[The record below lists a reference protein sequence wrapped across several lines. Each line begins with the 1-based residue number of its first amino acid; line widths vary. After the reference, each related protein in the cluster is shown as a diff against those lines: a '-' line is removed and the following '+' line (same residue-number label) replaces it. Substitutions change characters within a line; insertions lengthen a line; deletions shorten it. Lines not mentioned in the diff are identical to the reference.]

1 MTDRNLNI
9 RVAFSAINNMAR
21 PVSAAR
27 SGTAALADQIRATQN
42 TLNGLG
48 RQASSFDRL
57 SAASAKT
64 TRELEQAKAKAAAMR
79 AEFGAASARTDEQN
93 AALKR
98 QRELIRQLSTAQT
111 NETEQLKQLRA
122 ELARHGVILDRSRRA
137 TDQISDQ
144 TARYNRM
151 LAEQQRRLA
160 AVTQARARY
169 DRMQQTAGNLRS
181 TGAMAI
187 GASAAGAYVGARM
200 MAPNLQ
206 SDKSGAVIAAQNA
219 EAPAMGSQYSKI
231 IKGINSAGV
240 SNDLAQIASTVSAVR
255 SSLGTLG
262 EVGEAELDRI
272 SRKALYMQSVLG
284 GETAEHIQIAAIM
297 MKNGL
302 ARSSDEAF
310 DLMAAGMQRVSTQ
323 MRGELPEILHEYST
337 HFRNMGYSG
346 SEAMTLLVSMAQ
358 QGKFALDKT
367 GDAIKEFSIRGSDMS
382 KASVEAYDA
391 IGLNAQRAS
400 SAIAS
405 GGAQARN
412 AMQQTAQGLLKIKDP
427 AARANA
433 AIALFGTPIEDLSI
447 DQIPNFLSALAN
459 TTDQFSNVSGTAERM
474 GSTLRDNLSGD
485 IDQLAGALSGLRF
498 DIFEND
504 SGILRTLAQSATGL
518 VNSVREWVT
527 ANPELAQTL
536 LVVVGSALAL
546 TAAIGTV
553 SLATGILMGPFS
565 KLQLGLSLL
574 TGGRGIGVATGMFG
588 RFRNMMTSSLSG
600 LRTWGGIL
608 TSIRSGISGIGG
620 IAQSAGRGLLMV
632 FTQPGAALSALGNGV
647 RMLATSGFSALSGSG
662 MAVFNILRTGFML
675 LLSPIGII
683 GAAIVAAGVLIYK
696 YWEPISAFF
705 SGFFSGLTAG
715 LEPVKQSFS
724 ALSPIFDGIGQAI
737 SGVWDWFKKLF
748 EPVNASSESLKQCT
762 EAGKVFGEVVG
773 MAISG
778 VVTVILKVAEGIGW
792 ILEKLGVIPEAA
804 NAAVSASNA
813 MNGAIPQK
821 GYESKKPVMYVW
833 DKKQKKMVAQEW
845 KPQPPNE
852 ADAVIKTGESAKPP
866 AGESNKPKQTG
877 ALQDLTG
884 SNPTTAKTVSTAK
897 TDEKKDPNK
906 LGDIVFKNVPPAVM
920 LANGYRESQVMP
932 AQPKVPLLER
942 VKQTAGVLAASVLP
956 FTVQPAGADVPAIH
970 SPAAQMKTAMSAG
983 MASTDKYEINI
994 TIQDARSL
1002 DEEKLVAR
1010 LRREIDDI
1018 ERRKQRRQRS
1028 QLTDHV

>member
-21 PVSAAR
+21 PASAAR
-27 SGTAALADQIRATQN
+27 SSTAALADQIKSTQN
-42 TLNGLG
+42 TLKGLE

-57 SAASAKT
+57 TAASAKT
-64 TRELEQAKAKAAAMR
+64 TRELEQAKAKAAAMK
-79 AEFGAASARTDEQN
+79 AEFGAAKGRTEEQTAALNKQRAVISLLAKVQKDEQTR
-93 AALKR
+93 LGELR
-98 QRELIRQLSTAQT
+98 QEIS
-111 NETEQLKQLRA
+111 
-122 ELARHGVILDRSRRA
+122 RHGVTLDRSGKA
-137 TDQISDQ
+137 TEQITRQ
-144 TARYNRM
+144 TARYNQQ
-151 LAEQQRRLA
+151 LTEQQRRLTT
-160 AVTQARARY
+160 VTQARTRY

-219 EAPAMGSQYSKI
+219 EASAMGSQYSRI
-231 IKGINSAGV
+231 IKSINSDGV
-240 SNDLAQIASTVSAVR
+240 SDDLSHIASTVSAVR
-255 SSLGTLG
+255 SSLGALG

-272 SRKALYMQSVLG
+272 SRKALDMQSVLG
-284 GETAEHIQIAAIM
+284 GDTAEHIQIAAIM

-310 DLMAAGMQRVSTQ
+310 DLMTAGMQRVSTQ

-346 SEAMTLLVSMAQ
+346 SEAMTLLVNMAQ

-367 GDAIKEFSIRGSDMS
+367 GDAVKEFSIRGSDLS
-382 KASVEAYDA
+382 KASVAAYDT
-391 IGLNAQRAS
+391 IGLNAKRVA

-427 AARANA
+427 AERANA

-459 TTDQFSNVSGTAERM
+459 TKDQFSDVSGTAERM

-485 IDQLAGALSGLRF
+485 IDKLGGALSGLRF
-498 DIFEND
+498 AIFEND
-504 SGILRTLAQSATGL
+504 SGVLRKLAQGATTL

-536 LVVVGSALAL
+536 LAVVGGALAM

-565 KLQLGLSLL
+565 KLQLALSLFG
-574 TGGRGIGVATGMFG
+574 GGRGSSGAVGMFTRLG
-588 RFRNMMTSSLSG
+588 NILSG
-600 LRTWGGIL
+600 NLSSAGAWVGIFTRMRSGLGGI
-608 TSIRSGISGIGG
+608 GNV
-620 IAQSAGRGLLMV
+620 AQSAGRALLMV

-696 YWEPISAFF
+696 YWEPIQAFF
-705 SGFFSGLTAG
+705 SGFFSGLSAG

-737 SGVWDWFKKLF
+737 SGVWEWFTKLF
-748 EPVNASSESLKQCT
+748 EPVSASSESLKQCT

-773 MAISG
+773 MAIGG

-804 NAAVSASNA
+804 NAAISASNS
-813 MNGAIPQK
+813 MNGAMPEK
-821 GYESKKPVMYVW
+821 GYEPKKPVMYVW
-833 DKKQKKMVAQEW
+833 DEKQKKMVAQEW
-845 KPQPPNE
+845 KPQPPKE
-852 ADAVIKTGESAKPP
+852 ADAVIKTGEAAKPT
-866 AGESNKPKQTG
+866 AGESNKPKTG
-877 ALQDLTG
+877 TLQDLTG
-884 SNPTTAKTVSTAK
+884 SNPTTAKTGSK
-897 TDEKKDPNK
+897 TTTGEKKDPNK

-920 LANGYRESQVMP
+920 LANGYRESHVMP
-932 AQPKVPLLER
+932 AQPKIPLLER
-942 VKQTAGVLAASVLP
+942 VKQTAGALAASVLP

-983 MASTDKYEINI
+983 MANTDKYEINI

-1002 DEEKLVAR
+1002 DEDKLVAR

-1018 ERRKQRRQRS
+1018 ERRKQSRQRS

>member
-151 LAEQQRRLA
+151 LAEQKRRLA

-169 DRMQQTAGNLRS
+169 DRMQQTASNLRS

-219 EAPAMGSQYSKI
+219 EAPAMGTQYSKI
-231 IKGINSAGV
+231 IKGINRAGV

-255 SSLGTLG
+255 SSLGALG

-272 SRKALYMQSVLG
+272 SRKALDMQSVLG
-284 GETAEHIQIAAIM
+284 GDTAEHIQIAAIM

-485 IDQLAGALSGLRF
+485 IDKLGGALSGLRF
-498 DIFEND
+498 AIFEND
-504 SGILRTLAQSATGL
+504 SGVLRSLAQGATAL

-536 LVVVGSALAL
+536 LVVVGGALAL

-553 SLATGILMGPFS
+553 SLATGILMGPFA
-565 KLQLGLSLL
+565 KLQLGFSLL
-574 TGGRGIGVATGMFG
+574 T
-588 RFRNMMTSSLSG
+588 
-600 LRTWGGIL
+600 GGIL
-608 TSIRSGISGIGG
+608 TSIRSGIGGIGN
-620 IAQSAGRGLLMV
+620 IAQGAGRSLLMV
-632 FTQPGAALSALGNGV
+632 FTQPSAALSALGNGV

-696 YWEPISAFF
+696 YWEPIKAFF
-705 SGFFSGLTAG
+705 SGYFSGLVAG

-724 ALSPIFDGIGQAI
+724 ALSPVFDGIGQAI
-737 SGVWDWFKKLF
+737 SGVWGWFKKLF

-773 MAISG
+773 MAIGG

-845 KPQPPNE
+845 KPQPPKE
-852 ADAVIKTGESAKPP
+852 ADAVIKTGEAAKPP
-866 AGESNKPKQTG
+866 TGEGNQPKQTG
-877 ALQDLTG
+877 VLQDLTG
-884 SNPTTAKTVSTAK
+884 SNPKTEKTGSTAK
-897 TDEKKDPNK
+897 TEEKKDPNK

-920 LANGYRESQVMP
+920 LANGYSESQVMP
-932 AQPKVPLLER
+932 AQPKIPLLER

-956 FTVQPAGADVPAIH
+956 FTVQPAGADVPAIN

-983 MASTDKYEINI
+983 MANTDKYEINI

-1002 DEEKLVAR
+1002 DEDKLVAR

>member
-57 SAASAKT
+57 STASAKT

-98 QRELIRQLSTAQT
+98 QRELIRQLSTAQA
-111 NETEQLKQLRA
+111 NETQQLTQLRA

-144 TARYNRM
+144 TARYNRQ

-255 SSLGTLG
+255 SSLGALG

-474 GSTLRDNLSGD
+474 GSTLRDNLSAD
-485 IDQLAGALSGLRF
+485 IDKLGGALSGLRF
-498 DIFEND
+498 AIFEND
-504 SGILRTLAQSATGL
+504 SGVLRSLAQGATAL

-536 LVVVGSALAL
+536 LVVVGGALAL

-553 SLATGILMGPFS
+553 SLAAGILMGPFA
-565 KLQLGLSLL
+565 KLQLGFSLL
-574 TGGRGIGVATGMFG
+574 TGGRGIGSATGMFS
-588 RFRNMMTSSLSG
+588 RFRNMMTGSLSSV
-600 LRTWGGIL
+600 RAWGGIL
-608 TSIRSGISGIGG
+608 TSIRSGIGGIGG
-620 IAQSAGRGLLMV
+620 IAQSAGRSLLMV

-696 YWEPISAFF
+696 YWDPIKAFF
-705 SGFFSGLTAG
+705 SGFFSGLTTG

-737 SGVWDWFKKLF
+737 SCVWDWFTKLF
-748 EPVNASSESLKQCT
+748 EPVNTSKESLKECT
-762 EAGKVFGEVVG
+762 EAGETFGRIVSA
-773 MAISG
+773 AISG
-778 VVTVILKVAEGIGW
+778 VVTVILSVVKGISW
-792 ILEKLGVIPEAA
+792 LLEKLGAIPNATAAAKEAA
-804 NAAVSASNA
+804 GVMDQDAAKRLAAQANLLQQDMAIITNGSN
-813 MNGAIPQK
+813 
-821 GYESKKPVMYVW
+821 
-833 DKKQKKMVAQEW
+833 
-845 KPQPPNE
+845 
-852 ADAVIKTGESAKPP
+852 AKPP
-866 AGESNKPKQTG
+866 SGEGTNEDGTKGNTNSPKPKPTG
-877 ALQDLTG
+877 PLQDLTG
-884 SNPTTAKTVSTAK
+884 SNPKTEKAGSTAK
-897 TDEKKDPNK
+897 TEEKKDPNK
-906 LGDIVFKNVPPAVM
+906 LGDIVFKNVPPTVM

-932 AQPKVPLLER
+932 AQPKIPLLER

-956 FTVQPAGADVPAIH
+956 FTVQPAGADVPAIN

-983 MASTDKYEINI
+983 MANTDKYEINI

-1002 DEEKLVAR
+1002 DEDKLVAR

>member
-9 RVAFSAINNMAR
+9 RVAFNAINNMAR

-79 AEFGAASARTDEQN
+79 AEFGAASTRTDEQN

-144 TARYNRM
+144 TARYNRQ

-160 AVTQARARY
+160 AVTQARARH
-169 DRMQQTAGNLRS
+169 DRMQQTASNLRS
-181 TGAMAI
+181 TGAMAV

-219 EAPAMGSQYSKI
+219 EASSMGTQYSRI
-231 IKGINSAGV
+231 IKGINSDGV
-240 SNDLAQIASTVSAVR
+240 SDDLAHIANTLSAVR
-255 SSLGTLG
+255 SSLGVLG
-262 EVGEAELDRI
+262 EVGSAELDRI
-272 SRKALYMQSVLG
+272 TRKALDMQSVLG
-284 GETAEHIQIAAIM
+284 GDTAEHIQIAAIM

-346 SEAMTLLVSMAQ
+346 SEAMTLLVNMAQ

-367 GDAIKEFSIRGSDMS
+367 GDAVKEFSIRGSDLS
-382 KASVEAYDA
+382 KASVAAYDT
-391 IGLNAQRAS
+391 IGLNAKRVA

-427 AARANA
+427 AERANA

-447 DQIPNFLSALAN
+447 DQIPLFLSALAN
-459 TTDQFSNVSGTAERM
+459 TTDQFGNVSGTADRM
-474 GSTLRDNLSGD
+474 GSTLRNNLSGD
-485 IDQLAGALSGLRF
+485 IERLGGALSGLRF
-498 DIFEND
+498 DVFESD
-504 SGILRTLAQSATGL
+504 SGVLRSLAQGATGL
-518 VNSVREWVT
+518 VNSVREWVK
-527 ANPELAQTL
+527 ANPKLAQTL
-536 LVVVGSALAL
+536 LAVVGGALAM

-565 KLQLGLSLL
+565 KLQLALSLL
-574 TGGRGIGVATGMFG
+574 GGGRGSSGAVGMFTRLSRILRG
-588 RFRNMMTSSLSG
+588 NLSSAGAWVGIFTRMRSSL
-600 LRTWGGIL
+600 GGIG
-608 TSIRSGISGIGG
+608 SV
-620 IAQSAGRGLLMV
+620 AQSAGRALLMV

-662 MAVFNILRTGFML
+662 MAVFNILRTGLML
-675 LLSPIGII
+675 LLSPIGLIGVAII
-683 GAAIVAAGVLIYK
+683 AAGVLIYK
-696 YWEPISAFF
+696 YWEPIKAFF
-705 SGFFSGLTAG
+705 SGYFSGLVAG
-715 LEPVKQSFS
+715 LEPVKKSFS
-724 ALSPIFDGIGQAI
+724 ALSPIFDGIGRAI
-737 SGVWDWFKKLF
+737 SGVWDWFTKLF

-762 EAGKVFGEVVG
+762 DAGRVFGEVVG
-773 MAISG
+773 MAIGG

-792 ILEKLGVIPEAA
+792 ILKKLGVIPEAA

-813 MNGAIPQK
+813 MNGAMPEK
-821 GYESKKPVMYVW
+821 GYEPKKPVMYVW
-833 DKKQKKMVAQEW
+833 DEKQKKMVAQEW
-845 KPQPPNE
+845 KPQPPKE
-852 ADAVIKTGESAKPP
+852 ADAVIKTGEAAKPP
-866 AGESNKPKQTG
+866 ASESSKPKTG

-884 SNPTTAKTVSTAK
+884 SNPTTAKTGSTA
-897 TDEKKDPNK
+897 TTEEKKDPNK
-906 LGDIVFKNVPPAVM
+906 LGDIVFKNVPPTVM

-932 AQPKVPLLER
+932 AQPKIPLLER

-994 TIQDARSL
+994 TIQDARNL
-1002 DEEKLVAR
+1002 DEDKLVAR

-1018 ERRKQRRQRS
+1018 ERRKQSRQRS